1 MISILEKERTII
13 PKKDIN
19 WDTIRA
25 DFPILNL
32 QIHGNILT
40 YLDNAATSQKPNL
53 VIQAIE
59 HYYKAENANIHRGVH
74 FLSAEA
80 TASYE
85 KTRETVRDF
94 ISAEKTEE
102 IIFTKGTTESINLIA
117 NCFGKAFLK
126 KGDKIM
132 ISAIEHHSNIVPWQM
147 IATEKEAELVV
158 IPMNQSGEIILEEFH
173 RLLDERVKIVAI
185 SQLSNSLGTLI
196 PIKYIIDQAHL
207 LGIPVLIDGAQSAPH
222 ISVNVREL
230 DCDFFV
236 FSGHK
241 TLGPTGIGI
250 LYGKSTWLEKL
261 PPYQGGGEMIK
272 SVSFEKTVYNEIPF
286 KFEAGTPNIE
296 GGICLREGLN
306 YLSEIGL
313 ANIHQ
318 REDLLLA
325 EATECLKNIDGIR
338 FIGTAPHKSSI
349 LSFIIEGIHPYDIG
363 VLLDQQGIAVRTGH
377 HCTQP
382 IMDFYE
388 IPGTIRAS
396 FSFYNN
402 PEDINRLEKGLK
414 KAIKMIG

>member
-32 QIHGNILT
+32 QIHGNTLT

-53 VIQAIE
+53 VIQAID

-117 NCFGKAFLK
+117 SCFGKAFLK

-132 ISAIEHHSNIVPWQM
+132 ISALEHHSNIVPWQM
-147 IATEKEAELVV
+147 IAAEKEAELVV

-313 ANIHQ
+313 TNIHQ

-338 FIGTAPHKSSI
+338 FIGTAPNKSSI

-402 PEDINRLEKGLK
+402 PEDISRLEKGLK